1 MVAATGVWWHRW
13 SLFLVSIFNDAQSWK
28 DSLMNAS
35 FLFTKYLMG
44 LRLSGLFSLV
54 LLGVNLGAC
63 QTSKQENITP
73 VSPISFDNVQEQ
85 TETSPSFSGKFLAA
99 RHAQKLHD
107 NAAASRFFS
116 EALRLGNTDDIL
128 LKYSFIN
135 HYQNG
140 TLGEAIRLA
149 RTFERLG
156 FDFGLAAEP
165 AIAKAVQDKDW
176 QALIAL
182 SEKIEISDDFH
193 ILAGGLRSLSYIG
206 LGEPETAL
214 GIFHELEDFAELS
227 EGTPKTVLLLLGG
240 YISELLGNKKDSESY
255 FRQAL
260 AKSQDE
266 YIVICAGA
274 GLWRLGKTTE
284 AEALWRTRLP
294 ADAAPL
300 SLVANMQ
307 AQTSPVFNAPN
318 LAELIARFMFDT
330 SWLSND
336 SYHSN
341 LLIARAHLAIS
352 ITPELYIAHMALAE
366 WYLKAED
373 YPRARHHLQ
382 KINEKAPTFLRSRI
396 FMLALEER
404 SGEAKKAL
412 HILKAELAPGAD
424 VTPSIAAERALL
436 AEAGG
441 DMLRQA
447 EECAQALDFYQ
458 MSLDYGMKSYRLY
471 RSIGICHERI
481 GNDPQAEKALLRA
494 IDLNPN
500 DAISLNYLG
509 YWWADEGRYLEK
521 AITYIKKAVQ
531 LQPSSGYYADSLG
544 WVYYRQGQFDKSI
557 LWLEKA
563 IQLTPTDAVISEH
576 LGDAY
581 WQIGRLDEARFKW
594 QHALEMGI
602 DETRVPMIK
611 AKLEN
616 GL

>member
-1 MVAATGVWWHRW
+1 M
-13 SLFLVSIFNDAQSWK
+13 
-28 DSLMNAS
+28 
-35 FLFTKYLMG
+35 
-44 LRLSGLFSLV
+44 
-54 LLGVNLGAC
+54 
-63 QTSKQENITP
+63 
-73 VSPISFDNVQEQ
+73 
-85 TETSPSFSGKFLAA
+85 
-99 RHAQKLHD
+99 
-107 NAAASRFFS
+107 
-116 EALRLGNTDDIL
+116 
-128 LKYSFIN
+128 
-135 HYQNG
+135 
-140 TLGEAIRLA
+140 GEAIRLA

-227 EGTPKTVLLLLGG
+227 EGTPEIVLLLLGG
-240 YISELLGNKKDSESY
+240 YIFELLGNKADSESY

-300 SLVANMQ
+300 SLIANMQ
-307 AQTSPVFNAPN
+307 AQTSPVLNAPN

-352 ITPELYIAHMALAE
+352 ISPELYIAHMALAE

-373 YPRARHHLQ
+373 YPRARQHLQ
-382 KINEKAPTFLRSRI
+382 KIDEKTPEFLRSRI

-404 SGEAKKAL
+404 SGRAKKAL
-412 HILKAELAPGAD
+412 HTLEAEL
-424 VTPSIAAERALL
+424 THE
-436 AEAGG
+436 GG
-441 DMLRQA
+441 CYTVNCR
-447 EECAQALDFYQ
+447 
-458 MSLDYGMKSYRLY
+458 
-471 RSIGICHERI
+471 
-481 GNDPQAEKALLRA
+481 
-494 IDLNPN
+494 
-500 DAISLNYLG
+500 
-509 YWWADEGRYLEK
+509 
-521 AITYIKKAVQ
+521 
-531 LQPSSGYYADSLG
+531 
-544 WVYYRQGQFDKSI
+544 
-557 LWLEKA
+557 
-563 IQLTPTDAVISEH
+563 
-576 LGDAY
+576 
-581 WQIGRLDEARFKW
+581 
-594 QHALEMGI
+594 
-602 DETRVPMIK
+602 
-611 AKLEN
+611 
-616 GL
+616 

>member
-1 MVAATGVWWHRW
+1 M
-13 SLFLVSIFNDAQSWK
+13 
-28 DSLMNAS
+28 
-35 FLFTKYLMG
+35 
-44 LRLSGLFSLV
+44 
-54 LLGVNLGAC
+54 
-63 QTSKQENITP
+63 
-73 VSPISFDNVQEQ
+73 
-85 TETSPSFSGKFLAA
+85 
-99 RHAQKLHD
+99 
-107 NAAASRFFS
+107 
-116 EALRLGNTDDIL
+116 
-128 LKYSFIN
+128 
-135 HYQNG
+135 
-140 TLGEAIRLA
+140 GEAIRLA

-227 EGTPKTVLLLLGG
+227 EGTPEIVLLLLGG
-240 YISELLGNKKDSESY
+240 YIFELLGNKTDSESY

-352 ITPELYIAHMALAE
+352 ISPELYIAHMALAE

-373 YPRARHHLQ
+373 YPRAHHHLQ
-382 KINEKAPTFLRSRI
+382 KIDEKAPVFLRSRI

-404 SGEAKKAL
+404 SGGAKKAL
-412 HILKAELAPGAD
+412 NTLEAELAP
-424 VTPSIAAERALL
+424 R
-436 AEAGG
+436 GG
-441 DMLRQA
+441 CNTVNCR
-447 EECAQALDFYQ
+447 
-458 MSLDYGMKSYRLY
+458 
-471 RSIGICHERI
+471 
-481 GNDPQAEKALLRA
+481 
-494 IDLNPN
+494 
-500 DAISLNYLG
+500 
-509 YWWADEGRYLEK
+509 
-521 AITYIKKAVQ
+521 
-531 LQPSSGYYADSLG
+531 
-544 WVYYRQGQFDKSI
+544 
-557 LWLEKA
+557 
-563 IQLTPTDAVISEH
+563 
-576 LGDAY
+576 
-581 WQIGRLDEARFKW
+581 
-594 QHALEMGI
+594 
-602 DETRVPMIK
+602 
-611 AKLEN
+611 
-616 GL
+616 